1 MTLHATDPAHM
12 DPAPEEVSAA
22 TEAEPKRKRLALV
35 ASKGSLDMVYPVLMM
50 ASTAAALGWEV
61 GIFCTFYG
69 LDIVNKKRNKHLQVA
84 AVGNPASP
92 PPFKGL
98 PVKVPPLLG
107 VLPGAQAA
115 ATTFMKKWMRDSNM
129 PEFQELMENLRM
141 AEGRQGRN
149 GDNPGQQ
156 AMEGL
161 AETMGVMSVDPEDM
175 IDGVSCLGATA
186 FLDYAADADV
196 CLFV

>member
-1 MTLHATDPAHM
+1 MTLHATDPAHV
-12 DPAPEEVSAA
+12 DPATEEASAA
-22 TEAEPKRKRLALV
+22 AEAEPKPKRLALV

-61 GIFCTFYG
+61 GVFCTFYG
-69 LDIVNKKRNKHLQVA
+69 LDIVNKKRNQHLQVA

-92 PPFKGL
+92 PPFKGV

-129 PEFQELMENLRM
+129 PEFQDLLDTCLEFGVNFY
-141 AEGRQGRN
+141 AC
-149 GDNPGQQ
+149 
-156 AMEGL
+156 AT
-161 AETMGVMSVDPEDM
+161 TMGVMSVDPEDM